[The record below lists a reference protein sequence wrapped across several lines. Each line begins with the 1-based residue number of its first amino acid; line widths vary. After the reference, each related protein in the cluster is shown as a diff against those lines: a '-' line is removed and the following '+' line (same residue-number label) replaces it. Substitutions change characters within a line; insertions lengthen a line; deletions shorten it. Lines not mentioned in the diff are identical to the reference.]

1 MIRTALAFAALSA
14 LLATPASAATLDGD
28 AIPYQ
33 TWHHLMLPGETLPL
47 ELDAGE
53 TATLDG
59 EALPA
64 DWTPDT
70 PGNHSVRVL
79 ANDGVYDL
87 SVFVMT
93 PSTEIDSRGYIG
105 KFRMGT
111 YPKDTPRG
119 FIRLAEA
126 DMTMP
131 VSPSFTVGQF
141 ICKQQ
146 PGLWPKYLLVSGENL
161 TRLET
166 LLDSLRADGLTDA
179 KTLFVMSGYRSPFYN
194 TAIGSAKFSRHMY
207 GDAADV
213 YIDHAPRD
221 GVMDDVNGDGQ
232 INKADANFL
241 YDYSEEL
248 FDEEEVV
255 SGGIGS
261 YRANAVHGPF
271 VHVDARG
278 RPARWGR

>member
-1 MIRTALAFAALSA
+1 MTRTLLALSA
-14 LLATPASAATLDGD
+14 LLLSGTASAATLDGE

-33 TWHHLMLPGETLPL
+33 TWHHTLLPGEALPL
-47 ELDAGE
+47 ALEAGE
-53 TATLDG
+53 SATLDG
-59 EALPA
+59 ETLS
-64 DWTPDT
+64 DGWTPDA
-70 PGNHSVRVL
+70 PGNHTLRIM

-93 PSTEIDSRGYIG
+93 PSSRIDERGYIG

-111 YPKDTPRG
+111 YPNGTTPRG
-119 FIRLAEA
+119 FIRLRQA
-126 DMTMP
+126 DMDMP

-161 TRLET
+161 ARLET
-166 LLDSLRADGLTDA
+166 LLASLKEDGLTDA
-179 KTLFVMSGYRSPFYN
+179 DTLFVMSGWRSPFYN
-194 TAIGSAKFSRHMY
+194 TAIGSAKLSRHMY

-213 YIDHAPRD
+213 YIDHSPRD
-221 GVMDDVNGDGQ
+221 GVMDDINGDGK
-232 INKADANFL
+232 ITKADANFM

-248 FDEEEVV
+248 FDEEDVV
-255 SGGIGS
+255 SGGLGS
-261 YRANAVHGPF
+261 YKANAVHGPF

>member
-1 MIRTALAFAALSA
+1 MRRTLLALSA
-14 LLATPASAATLDGD
+14 LFMSGAAHAATLDGE

-33 TWHHLMLPGETLPL
+33 TWHHMMLPGETLPL
-47 ELDAGE
+47 ALETGE
-53 TATLDG
+53 SATLDG
-59 EALPA
+59 EALP
-64 DWTPDT
+64 DGWTPDT
-70 PGNHSVRVL
+70 PGNHALRVV

-93 PSTEIDSRGYIG
+93 PSSAIDSRGYIG

-111 YPKDTPRG
+111 YPRDTPRG
-119 FIRLAEA
+119 FIRLREA
-126 DMTMP
+126 DMKMP

-161 TRLET
+161 QRLET
-166 LLDSLRADGLTDA
+166 LLASLKEEGLTDA
-179 KTLFVMSGYRSPFYN
+179 DTLFVMSGWRSPFYN
-194 TAIGSAKFSRHMY
+194 TAIGSAKLSRHMY

-221 GVMDDVNGDGQ
+221 GVMDDINGDGKVT
-232 INKADANFL
+232 KADANFM

-248 FDEEEVV
+248 FDEEDVV
-255 SGGIGS
+255 SGGLGS
-261 YRANAVHGPF
+261 YKANAVHGPF